1 MSATRI
7 FRPAAIVRGVAARQM
22 LNSGSAALAA
32 ANPMKL
38 LLLQETI
45 FFMAKFPCGLEKTIL
60 LYILPCAIS
69 TFNRTGGG
77 IVV

>member
-22 LNSGSAALAA
+22 LNSGSAAPAA
-32 ANPMKL
+32 ASPMKF
-38 LLLQETI
+38 LLLQEKI
-45 FFMAKFPCGLEKTIL
+45 LFMVKLPCGLEKTTL
-60 LYILPCAIS
+60 LYILACAIS
-69 TFNRTGGG
+69 TFNRTGGR